1 MAFNPRALTVIE
13 HGTIID
19 GDLDCYAL
27 RLLGRVNGNV
37 TVKSFVDIEKDAVIT
52 GELKAGSVRVA
63 LGARIG
69 KFSLLNSQDVKNS
82 K

>member
-1 MAFNPRALTVIE
+1 MAFDPRTLTVIE
-13 HGTIID
+13 QETVVD
-19 GDLDCYAL
+19 GDIECYAL
-27 RLLGRVNGNV
+27 RLSGRVNGNV
-37 TVKSFVDIEKDAVIT
+37 TVKSFVDIEKSAVIT

-69 KFSLLNSQDVKNS
+69 KFSLLNSNHAKGG